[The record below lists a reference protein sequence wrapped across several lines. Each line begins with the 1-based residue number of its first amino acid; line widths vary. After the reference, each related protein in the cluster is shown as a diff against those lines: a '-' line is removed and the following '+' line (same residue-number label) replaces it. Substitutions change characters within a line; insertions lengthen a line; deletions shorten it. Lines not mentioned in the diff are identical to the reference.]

1 MRKNGFTLVELIVA
15 SMIGTFV
22 ALVAVGTLKVISDS
36 AEVIEHSSETAA
48 EVRFASKMLSTD
60 LINLYRDE
68 NSKDSTLI
76 GLVEDT
82 EWGANSRVIFHTVGR
97 AKARAS
103 QPEGDVYEVE
113 YYLSNEEDKSVLFRR
128 LWPNPD
134 REAEPGGLLTVIA
147 ENIDIFEVR
156 FFDGQQWYLEWPEQM
171 RTLPELVEVNIAAQ
185 LSSRRDM
192 LEERFVVNLGRSTGG
207 DKGSLE
213 DVASEESSDAAEE
226 SSDATE
232 TDNQAKPEADED

>member
-1 MRKNGFTLVELIVA
+1 MKEDRTLRKSGFTLVEMIVA

-76 GLVEDT
+76 GLVEET
-82 EWGANSRVIFHTVGR
+82 EWGGASRLIFHTVGR
-97 AKARAS
+97 AKARAR
-103 QPEGDVYEVE
+103 QPEGDIYEVE
-113 YYLSNEEDKSVLFRR
+113 YYLLNEEDKSVLFRR

-134 REAEPGGLLTVIA
+134 RESEPGGLLTVIA

-171 RTLPELVEVNIAAQ
+171 RTFPERVEVSIAAQ
-185 LSSRRDM
+185 LLNRRDM
-192 LEERFVVNLGRSTGG
+192 LEERFMVNLGRPTGG

-213 DVASEESSDAAEE
+213 DVASEESSDAAE
-226 SSDATE
+226 
-232 TDNQAKPEADED
+232 TDNQGKPGADED